1 MAVCSEFGRH
11 HVMKEMVAHHA
22 GVRIAVVS
30 PSSPDITAT
39 LCFIRC
45 QSARS
50 SLGLELPEPTSQ
62 AASSFGEIDRVML
75 MGTAIGMRGVGP

>member
-30 PSSPDITAT
+30 RSSPDITAT
-39 LCFIRC
+39 LCSIRC

-62 AASSFGEIDRVML
+62 AASSFGEIDRVLL